1 MVQPF
6 VWSTCTLPFKS
17 TEYILEHSHGLF
29 QACTFA
35 VVLMVFGIFVDR
47 IYQLFFVRVLRE
59 YSVVRLGLSKQEIH
73 RDQSNLY
80 HRQFHPNVLLLPHVD
95 RESVPGVHPSR
106 R

>member
-1 MVQPF
+1 MEYLYIAVQKYGG
-6 VWSTCTLPFKS
+6 L

-47 IYQLFFVRVLRE
+47 IYQLFLTE
-59 YSVVRLGLSKQEIH
+59 YSVVRLELSKQELH
-73 RDQSNLY
+73 RDQSISIIGY
-80 HRQFHPNVLLLPHVD
+80 GVFHPNVLLLPHVD